1 MVYVYAEVLNP
12 YDTSPPLAIGM
23 FVDAEIEGKKIKDAF
38 LVPNSSIKDDTYINT
53 IDDENYL
60 RIKEVEILGVV
71 NDYLVIKGDI
81 KEGERVVTS
90 PLNNAE
96 DGMALTPILLDK
108 NIDG

>member
-1 MVYVYAEVLNP
+1 
-12 YDTSPPLAIGM
+12 M

-38 LVPNSSIKDDTYINT
+38 LIPNSSIKDDTFINT

-81 KEGERVVTS
+81 KKERGLS
-90 PLNNAE
+90 HLH
-96 DGMALTPILLDK
+96 
-108 NIDG
+108 

>member
-1 MVYVYAEVLNP
+1 MRIIGIDP
-12 YDTSPPLAIGM
+12 GLARVGYGII
-23 FVDAEIEGKKIKDAF
+23 DEIEGKKIKDAF

-60 RIKEVEILGVV
+60 RIKEVEILGVI